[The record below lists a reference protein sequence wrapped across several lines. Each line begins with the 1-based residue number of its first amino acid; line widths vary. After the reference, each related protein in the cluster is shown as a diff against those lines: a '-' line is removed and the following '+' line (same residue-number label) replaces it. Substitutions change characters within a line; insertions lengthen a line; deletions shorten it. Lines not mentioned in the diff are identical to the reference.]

1 MPEIVSVFLN
11 SKQPFLRPKFL
22 SNMTVCL
29 HMDNITA
36 VAHVNNKG
44 GTYSPQQGNLTLEL
58 RQWYLQKSILITAQH
73 LPGKLNNMTYSESR
87 EFSDPSKWQIDPQV
101 IQPFLK
107 RCSVDLFV
115 SRLMALVPT

>member
-1 MPEIVSVFLN
+1 
-11 SKQPFLRPKFL
+11 
-22 SNMTVCL
+22 
-29 HMDNITA
+29 MDNITA

-73 LPGKLNNMTYSESR
+73 LPGKLNNMTYSESK
-87 EFSDPSKWQIDPQV
+87 EFYDPSKWQIDPQV

-115 SRLMALVPT
+115 SRLMSLVPT